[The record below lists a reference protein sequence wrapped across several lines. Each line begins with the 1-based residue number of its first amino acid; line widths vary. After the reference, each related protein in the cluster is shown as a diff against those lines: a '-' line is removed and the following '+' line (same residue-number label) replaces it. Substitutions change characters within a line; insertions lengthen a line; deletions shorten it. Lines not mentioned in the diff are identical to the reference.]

1 MAAFVH
7 PDWDIFI
14 MRLSAFLLVA
24 ASSAAFAQGQPSAQT
39 QGSGPILTLEEAV
52 QLSIRNNP
60 THLQSLSSRSR
71 QGSSLRSAYG
81 ALLPTVSSSFSTS
94 FREGGQ
100 EIVGGQQFGSSND
113 ILSSSYSIG
122 INAFYNGQRL
132 MQPRV
137 ERANLNAADADV
149 TSSAAATRA
158 QVVTQYLNV
167 LQAQARAALQDT
179 LLANSNAQLELN
191 KAREQVGATT
201 SLEVRRS
208 EVQVGTARV
217 NVLRERNNAEI
228 EMLRLFQFMG
238 IDRMEGV
245 RLTTTFP
252 VSEPT
257 LQLNELMDMARRAN
271 PVLNAARARESAAN
285 VGVTAARS
293 QYLPSLSFQTG
304 FQGNSLQQTNIE
316 PSIASAR
323 LQTDNARRSCL
334 SSDSLRVGAGL
345 APRGGCDQIVFTDAD
360 AAAMRTANEQFPFN
374 FQKSPFGYG
383 VSLSLP
389 IFNGFQREQ
398 AIQSASAS
406 RNEAR
411 YRVRAQELQLNTD
424 VTSAYRNL
432 LTQYQTVQLQEQ
444 NRSFAQQALELAQER
459 YRVGASTFLDVSQA
473 RTDFETAGQSL
484 INAIYDFHKFYAA
497 LEQAV
502 GRPLR

>member
-1 MAAFVH
+1 
-7 PDWDIFI
+7 

-24 ASSAAFAQGQPSAQT
+24 ASSATLAQDQPSTQPQT
-39 QGSGPILTLEEAV
+39 GGPILTLEEAV
-52 QLSIRNNP
+52 QLAIRNNP
-60 THLQSLSSRSR
+60 THLQQVSTRSR
-71 QGSSLRSAYG
+71 QGAALRSAYG
-81 ALLPTVSSSFSTS
+81 ALLPQVNSSFSTS

-122 INAFYNGQRL
+122 ISAFYNGTRL

-137 ERANLNAADADV
+137 DRANLTAAEADV
-149 TSSAAATRA
+149 TSSAASTRA

-179 LLANSNAQLELN
+179 LLANSQAQLELN
-191 KAREQVGATT
+191 RAREQVGATT
-201 SLEVRRS
+201 SLEVRRA

-217 NVLRERNNAEI
+217 NVLRERNNVEI
-228 EMLRLFQFMG
+228 ELLRLFQQMG
-238 IDRMEGV
+238 IDKMDGV
-245 RLTTTFP
+245 RLTTTFT
-252 VSEPT
+252 VTEPT
-257 LQLNELMDMARRAN
+257 LQLDELLTMARRAN

-285 VGVTAARS
+285 VGVSAARS
-293 QYLPSLSFQTG
+293 QYLPSLSFQTV

-316 PSIASAR
+316 PSIASAL
-323 LQTDNARRSCL
+323 LQADNARRNCL
-334 SSDSLRVGAGL
+334 SSDSVRLGAGL
-345 APRGGCDQIVFTDAD
+345 SPRGGCDLIQFTDAD
-360 AAAMRTANEQFPFN
+360 AAAMRAANEQFPFS

-383 VSLSLP
+383 FTLSLP

-398 AIQSASAS
+398 TIQAASAG

-432 LTQYQTVQLQEQ
+432 ITQFQTVQLQEQ
-444 NRSFAQQALELAQER
+444 NRATAQQAHELAQER

-473 RTDFETAGQSL
+473 RTEFETAGQSL
-484 INAIYDFHKFYAA
+484 INAIYDYHKFFAA

>member
-1 MAAFVH
+1 
-7 PDWDIFI
+7 
-14 MRLSAFLLVA
+14 MRLSAFLRVA
-24 ASSAAFAQGQPSAQT
+24 ASSAALATHLGAQGGQPAQT
-39 QGSGPILTLEEAV
+39 QTSGPILTLEEAV
-52 QLSIRNNP
+52 QLAIRNNP
-60 THLQSLSSRSR
+60 THLQSVSQRSR
-71 QGSSLRSAYG
+71 AGSQLRSAYG
-81 ALLPTVSSSFSTS
+81 ALLPSVSSSFSTS

-137 ERANLNAADADV
+137 DRANLTASEADV

-179 LLANSNAQLELN
+179 LLANNQAQLELN
-191 KAREQVGATT
+191 RAREQVGATT

-208 EVQVGTARV
+208 EVLVGTARV
-217 NVLRERNNAEI
+217 NVLRERNNVEI

-238 IDRMEGV
+238 VEKMDSV
-245 RLTTTFP
+245 RLTTTFS
-252 VSEPT
+252 VTEPA
-257 LQLNELMDMARRAN
+257 LQLAQLLEMARRAN
-271 PVLNAARARESAAN
+271 PVLNAARARETAAN

-316 PSIASAR
+316 PSIAGAR
-323 LQTDNARRSCL
+323 LQTDNARRNCL

-345 APRGGCDQIVFTDAD
+345 APRGGCDLIQFTDAD
-360 AAAMRTANEQFPFN
+360 AAAMRAANEQFPFN

-398 AIQSASAS
+398 AIQSASAG

-411 YRVRAQELQLNTD
+411 YRVRAQELQLTTD
-424 VTSAYRNL
+424 VTTAYRNL
-432 LTQYQTVQLQEQ
+432 VTQYQTVQLQEQ
-444 NRSFAQQALELAQER
+444 NRATAQQALELAQER
-459 YRVGASTFLDVSQA
+459 YRVGASTFIEVSQA

>member
-1 MAAFVH
+1 
-7 PDWDIFI
+7 

-24 ASSAAFAQGQPSAQT
+24 ASSAALAQSQPAVQP
-39 QGSGPILTLEEAV
+39 QGTGPILTLEEAV
-52 QLSIRNNP
+52 QLALRNNP
-60 THLQSLSSRSR
+60 THLQSVSGRSR
-71 QGSSLRSAYG
+71 AGAALRSAYG
-81 ALLPTVSSSFSTS
+81 QLLPTVSSSFSTS

-122 INAFYNGQRL
+122 INAFYNGARL

-137 ERANLNAADADV
+137 DRANLAAAEADV
-149 TSSAAATRA
+149 NSSAAATRA

-179 LLANSNAQLELN
+179 LLANVQAQLELN
-191 KAREQVGATT
+191 RAREQVGATT
-201 SLEVRRS
+201 SLEVRRA

-217 NVLRERNNAEI
+217 NVLRERNNVEI
-228 EMLRLFQFMG
+228 EMLRLFQQMG
-238 IDRMEGV
+238 IEKMDGV
-245 RLTTTFP
+245 RLTTTFT
-252 VSEPT
+252 VTEPT
-257 LQLNELMDMARRAN
+257 LQLEELLTMARRAN
-271 PVLNAARARESAAN
+271 PVLNAARSRESAAN
-285 VGVTAARS
+285 VGVSAARS

-304 FQGNSLQQTNIE
+304 FSGNSLQQTNID

-323 LQTDNARRSCL
+323 LQAEGARASCL
-334 SSDSLRVGAGL
+334 SSDSLRMGAGL
-345 APRGGCDQIVFTDAD
+345 APRGNCDRFVFTDAD
-360 AAAMRTANEQFPFN
+360 ADAMRAANEQFPFDFRKN
-374 FQKSPFGYG
+374 PFGYG
-383 VSLSLP
+383 FQLSLP

-398 AIQSASAS
+398 AIQAASAS

-411 YRVRAQELQLNTD
+411 YFVRAQELQLNTD

-432 LTQYQTVQLQEQ
+432 ITQYQTVQLQEE
-444 NRSFAQQALELAQER
+444 NRATAQQALELAQER
-459 YRVGASTFLDVSQA
+459 YRVGATSFLDVSQA

>member
-1 MAAFVH
+1 
-7 PDWDIFI
+7 
-14 MRLSAFLLVA
+14 MRLSAFLIVA
-24 ASSAAFAQGQPSAQT
+24 ASSAASVSHLGAQDQPTTPVQA
-39 QGSGPILTLEEAV
+39 SGPILTLEEAV
-52 QLSIRNNP
+52 QLAIRNNP
-60 THLQSLSSRSR
+60 THLQSISARGR
-71 QGSSLRSAYG
+71 QGAALRSAYG
-81 ALLPTVSSSFSTS
+81 ALLPQVSTSFSTS

-122 INAFYNGQRL
+122 INAFYNGGTL

-137 ERANLNAADADV
+137 DRANLDAAEADV
-149 TSSAAATRA
+149 TSSAATTRA

-179 LLANSNAQLELN
+179 LLANNEAQLELN
-191 KAREQVGATT
+191 RAREQVGATT

-208 EVQVGTARV
+208 EVLVGTARV
-217 NVLRERNNAEI
+217 NVLRERNNVEI
-228 EMLRLFQFMG
+228 EMLRLFQLMG
-238 IDRMEGV
+238 VQKMDGV

-252 VSEPT
+252 VTEPS
-257 LQLNELMDMARRAN
+257 LQLNELLQMASRSN
-271 PVLNAARARESAAN
+271 PGLNAARARESAAN

-293 QYLPSLSFQTG
+293 QWLPSLSFQTG
-304 FQGNSLQQTNIE
+304 FSGNSLQQTNIE

-323 LQTDNARRSCL
+323 LQAENARRSCL

-345 APRGGCDQIVFTDAD
+345 SPRGGCDLIQFTDAD
-360 AAAMRTANEQFPFN
+360 AEQMRLANEQFPFEFRKN
-374 FQKSPFGYG
+374 PFGYG
-383 VSLSLP
+383 FTLSLP
-389 IFNGFQREQ
+389 VFNGFRREQ
-398 AIQSASAS
+398 NIQAASAG

-411 YRVRAQELQLNTD
+411 YRVRAQELQLTTD
-424 VTSAYRNL
+424 ITSAYRSL
-432 LTQYQTVQLQEQ
+432 VTQYQMVQLQEQ
-444 NRSFAQQALELAQER
+444 NRATAQQALELAQER

-473 RTDFETAGQSL
+473 RTEFETAGQAL

>member
-1 MAAFVH
+1 
-7 PDWDIFI
+7 

-24 ASSAAFAQGQPSAQT
+24 ASSAALAQGQPSAAQT
-39 QGSGPILTLEEAV
+39 QSTGPILTLEEAV
-52 QLSIRNNP
+52 QLAVRNNP
-60 THLQSLSSRSR
+60 THLRSVSSRGR
-71 QGSSLRSAYG
+71 AGAQLRSAYG
-81 ALLPTVSSSFSTS
+81 ALMPQVSSSFSTS

-113 ILSSSYSIG
+113 ILSSGYSIG
-122 INAFYNGQRL
+122 INAFYNGAVL

-137 ERANLNAADADV
+137 DRANLSAADADV
-149 TSSAAATRA
+149 TSSAASTRA

-179 LLANSNAQLELN
+179 LLANNQAQLDLN

-208 EVQVGTARV
+208 EVLVGTARV

-228 EMLRLFQFMG
+228 ELLRLFQLMG
-238 IDRMEGV
+238 IDRMDGV
-245 RLTTTFP
+245 RLTTTFA
-252 VSEPT
+252 VTEPS
-257 LQLNELMDMARRAN
+257 LQLEQLLEMGRRQN
-271 PVLNAARARESAAN
+271 PVLNAARSRESAAN

-293 QYLPSLSFQTG
+293 QWLPSVSFQTG
-304 FQGNSLQQTNIE
+304 YSGNSLQQTNVE

-323 LQTDNARRSCL
+323 LQAEGARSSCL
-334 SSDSLRVGAGL
+334 SSDSLRLGAGL
-345 APRGGCDQIVFTDAD
+345 APRGNCDRFVFTDAD
-360 AAAMRTANEQFPFN
+360 AAAMRAANENFPFN
-374 FQKSPFGYG
+374 FTKNPFGYQF
-383 VSLSLP
+383 SFSLP
-389 IFNGFQREQ
+389 IFNGFRREQ
-398 AIQSASAS
+398 NIQAASAT

-411 YRVRAQELQLNTD
+411 YLVRAQELQLTTD
-424 VTSAYRNL
+424 ITSAYRNL
-432 LTQYQTVQLQEQ
+432 VTQYQTVQLQEE
-444 NRSFAQQALELAQER
+444 NRATAQQALELAQER
-459 YRVGASTFLDVSQA
+459 YRVGASTFIEVSQA